1 MRIIPR
7 TLRNK
12 VCPRDLEVVT
22 VDVYISAQS
31 RVHTV
36 DM

>member
-1 MRIIPR
+1 
-7 TLRNK
+7 LALG
-12 VCPRDLEVVT
+12 DLEVVT

-36 DM
+36 DIVNVQPTG